1 MRQSH
6 PVDEHLVN
14 WAFWCEWGIL
24 GPPVQTKAASAE
36 GNYTPELG
44 DIYDPPEPSIE
55 PNVLDGERME
65 MLVREL
71 PNMQRMV
78 VKAKF
83 VSYPYHGNY
92 TIAQKLKISTDR
104 FESELRKAKEG
115 LWRRWNNEQRHGY
128 KPESVS

>member
-6 PVDEHLVN
+6 PVDEYLVN
-14 WAFWCEWGIL
+14 WAYWCEWGIL
-24 GPPVQTKAASAE
+24 GPPVQTRAASAE
-36 GNYTPELG
+36 GNYVPELG
-44 DIYDPPEPSIE
+44 DVYDPPEPSIE
-55 PNVLDGERME
+55 PDCLEGEKME

-83 VSYPYHGNY
+83 VSYPYHGSH

-115 LWRRWNNEQRHGY
+115 LWRRWSSEPSSGY
-128 KPESVS
+128 KPESEN